1 MGVADNLAMDLHTT
15 VTEFFHGQVTD
26 ALRAQDVQATQ
37 PTEFYLVNLLSEF
50 TAMPVSEEPLALKLV
65 RVQESSAADKKVKG
79 LKEIGDHSLVVTG
92 LFSDSLSR
100 KLVNVNY
107 YIAMGTNA
115 YGQLASLIAST
126 RSSASSFFQA
136 IYEELAAK
144 FARFVEVLQE
154 IRRNTHLVGGGN
166 IIGLYEA
173 YLKSGDEWLARRLRE
188 AGVLLIKGPAC

>member
-1 MGVADNLAMDLHTT
+1 VADNLAMDLHTT

-26 ALRAQDVQATQ
+26 ALRAQDVQVTQ

-65 RVQESSAADKKVKG
+65 RVQESSATDKKVKG

-100 KLVNVNY
+100 KLVDVNY

-115 YGQLASLIAST
+115 YGQLAGLIAST
-126 RSSASSFFQA
+126 RGSTSAFFQA
-136 IYEELAAK
+136 VYEELAAK

-188 AGVLLIKGPAC
+188 AGVLLIKGPAS

>member
-1 MGVADNLAMDLHTT
+1 VADNPAMDLHTT

-50 TAMPVSEEPLALKLV
+50 AATPVSEEPLALKLV
-65 RVQESSAADKKVKG
+65 RVQESSATDKKVKG

-126 RSSASSFFQA
+126 RTSASTFFQA
-136 IYEELAAK
+136 VYEELAAK

>member
-1 MGVADNLAMDLHTT
+1 MDLHTT
-15 VTEFFHGQVTD
+15 VTEFFHGQVTE
-26 ALRAQDVQATQ
+26 ALRAQDLHATQ
-37 PTEFYLVNLLSEF
+37 LTEFYLVNLLSEF

-65 RVQESSAADKKVKG
+65 RVQESSATDKKVKG
-79 LKEIGDHSLVVTG
+79 LKEIGDQSLVVTG

-100 KLVNVNY
+100 KLVDVNY

-115 YGQLASLIAST
+115 YGQLAGLIAST
-126 RSSASSFFQA
+126 RSSTSAFFQA
-136 IYEELAAK
+136 VYEELAAK

-154 IRRNTHLVGGGN
+154 IRRNTHLTGSGN